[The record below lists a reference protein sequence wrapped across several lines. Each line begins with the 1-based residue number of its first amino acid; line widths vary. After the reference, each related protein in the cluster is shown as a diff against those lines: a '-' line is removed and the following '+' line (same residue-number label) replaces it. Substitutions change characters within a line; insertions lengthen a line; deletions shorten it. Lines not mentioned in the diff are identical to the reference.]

1 MSGLQVVVFGA
12 SGMVGQ
18 GVLRECLLDDRVAGV
33 LAVVRSPLG
42 RSHPKLTE
50 AALADFTD
58 LAPLGDRLAGL
69 DACFYCLG
77 VSSVGM
83 DERAY
88 TRVSYDYPLAAA
100 RVLLARNPGLTFTYV
115 TGEGTDR
122 TGRSR
127 AMWARVKGRAENDL
141 IALGPDTYMFRPG
154 FIQPRHGARSRTG
167 WYRAGYAVT
176 APLFPVLRRLVP
188 GWVTATD
195 TVGRAMLAVAVHG
208 DTERVLSTRGINRL
222 GGQ

>member
-1 MSGLQVVVFGA
+1 MSGLRVVVFGA

-18 GVLRECLLDDRVAGV
+18 GVLRECLLDDRVTSV

-42 RSHPKLTE
+42 RSHPKLRE
-50 AALADFTD
+50 AATADFAD
-58 LAPLGDRLAGL
+58 LSPVQDRLGGL

-77 VSSVGM
+77 VSSIGM
-83 DERAY
+83 DEGQY
-88 TRVSYDYPLAAA
+88 TRISYDYPMAAA
-100 RVLLARNPGLTFTYV
+100 RLLLELNPGLTFAYV

-141 IALGPDTYMFRPG
+141 LALGPDTYMFRPA
-154 FIQPRHGARSRTG
+154 FIQPLYGARSRTG

-176 APLFPVLRRLVP
+176 APLLPLLRRVLP
-188 GWVTATD
+188 DRVTTTE
-195 TVGRAMLAVAVHG
+195 TVGRAMLAVALHG
-208 DTERVLSTRGINRL
+208 DAEHVLPTREINRL
-222 GGQ
+222 GA